1 MKQKMTKAEKT
12 EARWGWLFIAPT
24 MIGLIVLNF
33 YPIVNTIWQS
43 FCKTGD
49 FGRGNTFVG
58 LKNYTDV
65 LSGGEFWSSLWN
77 TFKYAIIE
85 VPFSV
90 CIALVLAVLLNR
102 KMKGRSVYRT
112 YCWLGFD
119 GAGASHYA
127 ELCGFG
133 EGVYMQECRVEP
145 EAFLKTAEKMM
156 QDMKPGI
163 SSVLKRTAVMY
174 EFLALAVESYA
185 KSGHGSLYQPGY
197 LPDMY
202 VDCAVDLIKKNYRH
216 ISIADLAKY
225 VGINRSYLAD
235 IFKKKMKMSPQQYL
249 LRYRLEKS
257 CELLRTTEL
266 PIQEVAKRIGY
277 DNPLAF
283 TKMFKKIYEMS
294 PSKYRMH
301 VEKEDWE
308 RMKHLS

>member
-1 MKQKMTKAEKT
+1 MSEIRRWDTPHYSSIAYQQKISEELYLTLCGRERCAASQHVGPV
-12 EARWGWLFIAPT
+12 AREGYHLHVIF
-24 MIGLIVLNF
+24 
-33 YPIVNTIWQS
+33 S
-43 FCKTGD
+43 
-49 FGRGNTFVG
+49 GRGYYQTPAGFLTLRAG
-58 LKNYTDV
+58 QMFMIKP
-65 LSGGEFWSSLWN
+65 GETVVYYADAENPWS
-77 TFKYAIIE
+77 
-85 VPFSV
+85 
-90 CIALVLAVLLNR
+90 
-102 KMKGRSVYRT
+102 